1 MWQQLAT
8 KYASKTKVVFGL
20 MNEPHDVPNI
30 DTWAATVQEVV
41 TAIRGVAK
49 TQMIL
54 LPGNEY
60 ELDPRFAVRCSRC

>member
-1 MWQQLAT
+1 
-8 KYASKTKVVFGL
+8 
-20 MNEPHDVPNI
+20 MNEPHDVPDINKWA
-30 DTWAATVQEVV
+30 DTLQEVV

-60 ELDPRFAVRCSRC
+60 VSKAAIYARH